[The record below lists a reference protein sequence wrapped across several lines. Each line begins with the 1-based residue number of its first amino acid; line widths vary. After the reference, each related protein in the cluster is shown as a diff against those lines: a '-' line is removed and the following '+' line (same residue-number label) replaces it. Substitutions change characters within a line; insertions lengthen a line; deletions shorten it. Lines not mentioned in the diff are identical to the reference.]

1 MSDCGCNGSGCGCS
15 VNLSPAEEK
24 GMVIKSYNDFNIDFE
39 TNYANVD
46 SMIEINEVK
55 PDVKFKN

>member
-1 MSDCGCNGSGCGCS
+1 MSDCGCNGNGCECS
-15 VNLSPAEEK
+15 VNLSPAGEK

-39 TNYANVD
+39 TNYADVD

-55 PDVKFKN
+55 PDVRFKD